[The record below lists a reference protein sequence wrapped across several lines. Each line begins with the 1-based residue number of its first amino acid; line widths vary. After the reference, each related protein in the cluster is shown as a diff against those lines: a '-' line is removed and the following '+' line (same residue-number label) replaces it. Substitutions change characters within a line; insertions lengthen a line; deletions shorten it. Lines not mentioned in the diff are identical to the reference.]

1 MFHELQRENGYMPL
15 TLQKIEPIS
24 KKTRIVASLRDAMI
38 SGAIRSG
45 EQIVEG
51 KIAQQLGV
59 GQGVIREALIELEHQ
74 GFVQRTPFAGTQ
86 VTELTLQDAQQIYD
100 IRIELEPLAFFL
112 AGPNMQTQQI
122 SELREMAEKARIAS
136 KAGNLDD
143 FFMNHLAFRRGVWT
157 LSENRHL
164 QQILERIVI
173 PLYALYVIRQSYNL
187 EGIIQTTIDCTEH
200 QDRILTSY
208 EQKNFEEARETA
220 RCFLIRMKEYL
231 GTRLP
236 PASTA

>member
-1 MFHELQRENGYMPL
+1 MPL
-15 TLQKIEPIS
+15 TLLQKIEPIS
-24 KKTRIVASLRDAMI
+24 KKARIVASLREAMI

-112 AGPNMQTQQI
+112 AGPNANAQHI
-122 SELREMAEKARIAS
+122 SELREMAEKARTAS
-136 KAGNLDD
+136 KAGDLAA
-143 FFMNHLAFRRGVWT
+143 FFENHLAFRRKVWT
-157 LSENRHL
+157 LAGNRYL
-164 QQILERIVI
+164 LQILERVVV
-173 PLYALYVIRQSYNL
+173 PLYALYMIRQSYNL
-187 EGIIQTTIDCTEH
+187 EGILQTTIDCTDH
-200 QDRILTSY
+200 QDRILAAY
-208 EQKNFEEARETA
+208 EQKSYEEARETA
-220 RCFLIRMKEYL
+220 RYFLKRMKEYL

>member
-1 MFHELQRENGYMPL
+1 MPL

-24 KKTRIVASLRDAMI
+24 KKTRIVASLREAML

-74 GFVQRTPFAGTQ
+74 GFVQRIPFAGTQ

-100 IRIELEPLAFFL
+100 VRIELEPLAFFQ
-112 AGPNMQTQQI
+112 AGQYAQAQHI
-122 SELREMAEKARIAS
+122 SELREMAEKAKIAS
-136 KAGNLDD
+136 RAGDLAA
-143 FFMNHLAFRRGVWT
+143 FFENHLVFRKKVWE
-157 LSENRHL
+157 LSGNRYL
-164 QQILERIVI
+164 QQTLERIVI
-173 PLYALYVIRQSYNL
+173 PLYALYIIRQSYNL
-187 EGIIQTTIDCTEH
+187 EGILQTTIDCADH
-200 QDRILTSY
+200 QDRILAAY
-208 EQKNFEEARETA
+208 KQKNFEEARQAA
-220 RCFLIRMKEYL
+220 RSFLIRMKEYL

-236 PASTA
+236 PGSAV

>member
-1 MFHELQRENGYMPL
+1 MPL

-86 VTELTLQDAQQIYD
+86 VTELTLRDAQQIYD
-100 IRIELEPLAFFL
+100 VRIELEPLAFL
-112 AGPNMQTQQI
+112 RAGQNAAAQHI
-122 SELREMAEKARIAS
+122 SELGEAAEKAKTAS
-136 KAGNLDD
+136 KAEDLAA
-143 FFMNHLAFRRGVWT
+143 FFENHLAFRRKIWA
-157 LSENRHL
+157 LSGNGYL
-164 QQILERIVI
+164 QQVLERLVV
-173 PLYALYVIRQSYNL
+173 PLYALYMIRQSYNL
-187 EGIIQTTIDCTEH
+187 EGIIQTTIDCTDH
-200 QDRILTSY
+200 QDRILAAY
-208 EQKNFEEARETA
+208 QQKNPEEARDIA
-220 RCFLIRMKEYL
+220 RYFLIRMQEYL
-231 GTRLP
+231 GSRLP
-236 PASTA
+236 PGSAV